1 MQKMNFC
8 LNCDSYANTG
18 GMLCIV
24 TKVKKKTRTNYNII
38 PFAIKTMHQRN
49 DNIHIQLI
57 PRITEIIRIRYVKQ
71 CYNSITQNEKSHEFE
86 LFKGKSFTATYV

>member
-24 TKVKKKTRTNYNII
+24 TKVKKKPEQTII
-38 PFAIKTMHQRN
+38 
-49 DNIHIQLI
+49 
-57 PRITEIIRIRYVKQ
+57 
-71 CYNSITQNEKSHEFE
+71 
-86 LFKGKSFTATYV
+86 